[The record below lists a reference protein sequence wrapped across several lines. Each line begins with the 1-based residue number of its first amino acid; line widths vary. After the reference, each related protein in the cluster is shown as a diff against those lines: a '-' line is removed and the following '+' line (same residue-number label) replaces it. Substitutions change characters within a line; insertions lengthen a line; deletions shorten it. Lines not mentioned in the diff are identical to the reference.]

1 MWFKDGKQFAE
12 NCLDFRTLQEKFE
25 CSKNET
31 FVELTFNSVEYQLR
45 GKWACSHADQSA
57 SIEVNISAPLIV
69 KSPRIELLPADNR
82 LPVAA
87 ASAFSGTGY
96 PHTDDRF
103 GQILRLRHPASA
115 GSGKLSI
122 AAETTGTSAGI
133 GTRANPIELVQSQR
147 FGLHSVSIECST
159 NCASE
164 TENLR
169 WTIRNG
175 TILAEY
181 ETQAVVNAGCPDGLS
196 STRSRATFACLLSPS
211 GGGEVAVQQSSG
223 HSPLRLVGLNRITCA
238 PGSLGLSLERSLLGL
253 RSSRAD
259 ELGPLADTPDKDCT
273 QNGHHTSACLFILC
287 PGPPGPLLTY
297 GEKVAIGLGTVL
309 AILMLGLLLRLLI
322 VQRRGKKVHIAPM
335 RDYPDGL
342 ELML

>member
-1 MWFKDGKQFAE
+1 M
-12 NCLDFRTLQEKFE
+12 T
-25 CSKNET
+25 SP
-31 FVELTFNSVEYQLR
+31 
-45 GKWACSHADQSA
+45 
-57 SIEVNISAPLIV
+57 PLIV
-69 KSPRIELLPADNR
+69 KSPRIELLPTDSR

-115 GSGKLSI
+115 GNGKLSI
-122 AAETTGTSAGI
+122 AAETSATGAGI

-181 ETQAVVNAGCPDGLS
+181 ETQAVANTGCPDGLS

-211 GGGEVAVQQSSG
+211 GGGEAAVQQSSG

-253 RSSRAD
+253 RSGSAD
-259 ELGPLADTPDKDCT
+259 ELGPLTDTPDKDCT

-287 PGPPGPLLTY
+287 PGSSYSSYYTPSLSSYVFGRQPSSPRGAVYSAGQRSLPL
-297 GEKVAIGLGTVL
+297 GRFGHS
-309 AILMLGLLLRLLI
+309 
-322 VQRRGKKVHIAPM
+322 Q
-335 RDYPDGL
+335 
-342 ELML
+342 

>member
-1 MWFKDGKQFAE
+1 M
-12 NCLDFRTLQEKFE
+12 
-25 CSKNET
+25 
-31 FVELTFNSVEYQLR
+31 
-45 GKWACSHADQSA
+45 
-57 SIEVNISAPLIV
+57 
-69 KSPRIELLPADNR
+69 
-82 LPVAA
+82 
-87 ASAFSGTGY
+87 
-96 PHTDDRF
+96 
-103 GQILRLRHPASA
+103 
-115 GSGKLSI
+115 
-122 AAETTGTSAGI
+122 
-133 GTRANPIELVQSQR
+133 RANLS
-147 FGLHSVSIECST
+147 GLDWDSLF
-159 NCASE
+159 
-164 TENLR
+164 TENANDDWELFKNVLLQLINNHCPL
-169 WTIRNG
+169 TS

-181 ETQAVVNAGCPDGLS
+181 ETQAVVNTGCPDGLS

-335 RDYPDGL
+335 REYPDGL